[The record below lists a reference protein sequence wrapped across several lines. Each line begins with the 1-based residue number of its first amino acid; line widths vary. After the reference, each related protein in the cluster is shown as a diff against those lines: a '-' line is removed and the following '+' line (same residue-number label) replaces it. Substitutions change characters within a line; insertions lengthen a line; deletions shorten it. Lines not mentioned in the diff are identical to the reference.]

1 MGRLFWGIEGEFSE
15 EVESLGMIISGNAQ
29 EKSPHAG
36 AVAFSFFDL
45 KGDVEILTDA
55 LGLPPERVRFVRSPE
70 PIREPEYYHPAVS
83 CELWVDDTK
92 IGVLGR
98 LHPLVCESY
107 KIRQPVFVTELW
119 LGSCDGF
126 VVEERVFVEF
136 PKYPAV
142 LRDLSIVVD
151 QWTDYKVIESTI
163 HLAGIPEVQRVF
175 PFDLYVGDRLP
186 PNKKGISISIVF
198 QGKDRTLLEEEINRY
213 QERIL
218 DLLRENLGAE
228 LRS

>member
-1 MGRLFWGIEGEFSE
+1 VF
-15 EVESLGMIISGNAQ
+15 
-29 EKSPHAG
+29 
-36 AVAFSFFDL
+36 VA
-45 KGDVEILTDA
+45 
-55 LGLPPERVRFVRSPE
+55 
-70 PIREPEYYHPAVS
+70 
-83 CELWVDDTK
+83 ELW
-92 IGVLGR
+92 I
-98 LHPLVCESY
+98 S
-107 KIRQPVFVTELW
+107 
-119 LGSCDGF
+119 SCDGF
-126 VVEERVFVEF
+126 EVKERVFVEF

-151 QWTDYKVIESTI
+151 QRTDYQMIESAI
-163 HLAGIPEVQRVF
+163 QLAGIPEVQRVF

-213 QERIL
+213 QVRIL